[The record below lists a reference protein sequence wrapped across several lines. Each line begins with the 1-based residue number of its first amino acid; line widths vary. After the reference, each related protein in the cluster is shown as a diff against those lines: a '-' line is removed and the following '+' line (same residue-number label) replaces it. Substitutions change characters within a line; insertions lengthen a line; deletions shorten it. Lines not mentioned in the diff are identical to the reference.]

1 MGEGASKALELFL
14 RVMVWGGDRK
24 RAGEVDEVEE
34 VTEYV
39 VPLWSTPRFI
49 SLATAQI
56 IQTETTT
63 HGLTLSSD
71 RYFSP
76 LDHLLRS
83 ATSPAFK
90 NSASSWDFNE
100 TQVVHASLKL
110 AKSAMDILSRWK
122 LRNFLVGKEEV
133 VFGCMQ
139 VFTLKQ
145 GWTGEGEEV
154 FRDKEVGALMGDL
167 QFPFTYSHLSKNWR
181 DNADLASEKSAA
193 CFLGAK
199 TPFYQYYT
207 ALYAATFP
215 RPVFFSLLLPPTS
228 QAYAPNYRLL
238 LWHDYSSVFKT
249 IRMQPNDMLVGRK
262 GLGEW
267 LWPAERDTSMFCAYL
282 GVLKAGGV
290 NGFVKLIAIHHVAA
304 NIWPEISPVISRYDD
319 DRAANLLRAV
329 LDI

>member
-1 MGEGASKALELFL
+1 MD
-14 RVMVWGGDRK
+14 WG
-24 RAGEVDEVEE
+24 
-34 VTEYV
+34 
-39 VPLWSTPRFI
+39 
-49 SLATAQI
+49 
-56 IQTETTT
+56 
-63 HGLTLSSD
+63 
-71 RYFSP
+71 
-76 LDHLLRS
+76 
-83 ATSPAFK
+83 
-90 NSASSWDFNE
+90 
-100 TQVVHASLKL
+100 
-110 AKSAMDILSRWK
+110 
-122 LRNFLVGKEEV
+122 
-133 VFGCMQ
+133 
-139 VFTLKQ
+139 
-145 GWTGEGEEV
+145 GEEV

-167 QFPFTYSHLSKNWR
+167 QFPFTYSHLSTNWH

-228 QAYAPNYRLL
+228 QAYAPDYRLL

-249 IRMQPNDMLVGRK
+249 IRMQPNDMLVGRR

-267 LWPAERDTSMFCAYL
+267 LWPAERDTSMIRAYL

-319 DRAANLLRAV
+319 DKAANLLRAV
-329 LDI
+329 LDVGVDVVNEILSYGQDTEMPPKCYEIEWRKEREKCVGKLLKINFIIRSEAVFVDLISILWSSHSALQCTHILFTTFFNVLLINDFHEAVRI